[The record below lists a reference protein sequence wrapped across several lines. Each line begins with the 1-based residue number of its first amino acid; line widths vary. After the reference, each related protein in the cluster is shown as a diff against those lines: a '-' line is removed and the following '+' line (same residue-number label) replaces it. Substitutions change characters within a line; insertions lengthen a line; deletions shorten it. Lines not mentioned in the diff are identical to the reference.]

1 MNPEADSHFQKDIEY
16 HETIGDEYHKVVVD
30 PRSYLNEMLFAPI
43 AKIVKAGES
52 MLDLGCGTGHM
63 MLRFGQ
69 QFQSVTGVDHSP
81 KMLGSAR
88 INCRIA
94 GINAQFQ
101 HQNLFDFLA
110 GNNQQYDLV
119 SCVGCLH
126 HLIPETIPEVMKG
139 IARSLNS
146 GGMAIMAEPI
156 MVDANDEP
164 AAIARWNQKA
174 IGRLPQYTT
183 AIDEPDEAPIDPDL
197 LLGAISAAG
206 LQIEKQSRSWEILPK
221 NMPPSALDRL
231 VIRFFH
237 WRYGSNGIVMAIAAS
252 KP

>member
-1 MNPEADSHFQKDIEY
+1 MNSEAENHFQKDIEY
-16 HETIGDEYHKVVVD
+16 HETIGDEYHSVVVD

-43 AKIVKAGES
+43 AKTVKAGQS

-69 QFQSVTGVDHSP
+69 QFQTVTGVDHSP

-88 INCRIA
+88 INCRNA

-101 HQNLFDFLA
+101 HQNIFDFLTQ
-110 GNNQQYDLV
+110 NDRQYDLV

-139 IARSLNS
+139 IANSLNS
-146 GGMAIMAEPI
+146 GGLAIMAEPI
-156 MVDANDEP
+156 MVDPADEP
-164 AAIARWNQKA
+164 AEIIRWNQKA
-174 IGRLPQYTT
+174 IGRLPQYST

-197 LLGAISAAG
+197 LLEAVAASG
-206 LQIEKQSRSWEILPK
+206 LQIAAQSRSWEILPK
-221 NMPPSALDRL
+221 NMPPSILDRL
-231 VIRFFH
+231 AIRFFH
-237 WRYGSNGIVMAIAAS
+237 WRYGSDGIVMAIAARKS
-252 KP
+252 